1 MAHAREHLPSPLT
14 RSAAIHPTTTTLSP
28 SICLSLSHTTV
39 DLQDDEEKGE
49 TIGEEKNVKPVSLLR
64 GGSFINTLKTKGNSH
79 CGFICRDFVWKEVV
93 FGSGQYKQWLRE
105 VQVRYMRQFRC
116 AYEGIV

>member
-1 MAHAREHLPSPLT
+1 VWTGGGDVELDQSTSLVSRALSQSLFSPLCSSRRHLPPDMAHAREHLPSPLT

-49 TIGEEKNVKPVSLLR
+49 TIGEEKSQT
-64 GGSFINTLKTKGNSH
+64 G
-79 CGFICRDFVWKEVV
+79 
-93 FGSGQYKQWLRE
+93 
-105 VQVRYMRQFRC
+105 
-116 AYEGIV
+116 